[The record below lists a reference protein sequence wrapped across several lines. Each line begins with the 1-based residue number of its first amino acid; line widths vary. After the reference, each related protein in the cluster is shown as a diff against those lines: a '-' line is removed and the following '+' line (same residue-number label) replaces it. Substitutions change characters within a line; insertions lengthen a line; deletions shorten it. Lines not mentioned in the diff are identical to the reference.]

1 MKKSI
6 VLLLGMIFA
15 FHLSACGE
23 TGLDKE
29 NGGDQE
35 YFNAAVLEVYDDH
48 LLVECLDITT
58 GVVSAGEEA
67 EVSTEV
73 VAAAGVPEIAAGDN
87 IRVVFGA
94 TEDTIPI
101 HVGNVFAIYLLDE
114 NGVPIGLD

>member
-6 VLLLGMIFA
+6 VLLLGMIFV

-94 TEDTIPI
+94 AEDTIPI

>member
-6 VLLLGMIFA
+6 VLLLGMIFV

-114 NGVPIGLD
+114 NGVPIDLD

>member
-1 MKKSI
+1 MKRLI
-6 VLLLGMIFA
+6 VLLLGMIFV
-15 FHLSACGE
+15 FPLSACGE
-23 TGLDKE
+23 AGPDEE

-35 YFNAAVLEVYDDH
+35 YFDAAVLEVYEDH

-58 GVVSAGEEA
+58 GIIPAGEEA
-67 EVSTEV
+67 EVSTAV
-73 VAAAGVPEIAAGDN
+73 TAAAGVPEIAAGDK

-114 NGVPIGLD
+114 NGAPIGLD